1 MSNAGGG
8 ERGWGRL
15 PCALLGGRGRRGG
28 DWGRGGGGRWAGGS
42 DEGDFGSTE
51 GRSSAVAVLDGG
63 SDLGLDLAKNQLQR
77 SSGVFEAVVAG
88 SEKGNIELH
97 KSKLFPYVSP
107 KKNYTL
113 PLFKGRCRSG

>member
-1 MSNAGGG
+1 M
-8 ERGWGRL
+8 
-15 PCALLGGRGRRGG
+15 PCALLGSRGRRGN
-28 DWGRGGGGRWAGGS
+28 WGRGGGGRGAGGS

-88 SEKGNIELH
+88 SEKGHIELH
-97 KSKLFPYVSP
+97 
-107 KKNYTL
+107 
-113 PLFKGRCRSG
+113 

>member
-1 MSNAGGG
+1 M
-8 ERGWGRL
+8 
-15 PCALLGGRGRRGG
+15 PCALQGSSRRRRGS
-28 DWGRGGGGRWAGGS
+28 DWGRGGGGRGAGGS

-88 SEKGNIELH
+88 SEK
-97 KSKLFPYVSP
+97 KSRMRVCALKHLYL
-107 KKNYTL
+107 NQ
-113 PLFKGRCRSG
+113 

>member
-1 MSNAGGG
+1 MSNAGGR
-8 ERGWGRL
+8 ERRWGRL
-15 PCALLGGRGRRGG
+15 PCALLGSRGRRGN
-28 DWGRGGGGRWAGGS
+28 WGRGRGAGGS

-88 SEKGNIELH
+88 S
-97 KSKLFPYVSP
+97 
-107 KKNYTL
+107 
-113 PLFKGRCRSG
+113 

>member
-1 MSNAGGG
+1 MP
-8 ERGWGRL
+8 R
-15 PCALLGGRGRRGG
+15 ALLGGRGRRGS
-28 DWGRGGGGRWAGGS
+28 DWGRGGGGCRGTGGS

-88 SEKGNIELH
+88 SEKGQIELH
-97 KSKLFPYVSP
+97 KSKLFSYVSP
-107 KKNYTL
+107 KKL
-113 PLFKGRCRSG
+113 HSF